1 MSSCTIVL
9 RYQMYPNP
17 YNTLLYISTNCAHD
31 DSPPPYIRNSCTCEF
46 SLSQNMDFSLF
57 FTIVARL
64 TFTIEYN
71 VNSNATQGYFFFKG
85 ERSSAHLYRENQTL
99 NLYVQS
105 NSSYELYEFSNVS
118 RKFGFAWKGYKVD
131 GSNMI
136 MIRSNG
142 KVEGL
147 EFSGYTFL
155 SPHIDI
161 NQGQNLVDS
170 KLEPI
175 FSNSPINYGFI
186 LLIVLCI
193 GVLLKTDVPA
203 IKLWEILRNS
213 SNIPETL
220 NDEDPYVTMV

>member
-1 MSSCTIVL
+1 
-9 RYQMYPNP
+9 
-17 YNTLLYISTNCAHD
+17 
-31 DSPPPYIRNSCTCEF
+31 
-46 SLSQNMDFSLF
+46 MDFSLF
-57 FTIVARL
+57 FTIVAGL
-64 TFTIEYN
+64 SFTIEYN
-71 VNSNATQGYFFFKG
+71 VNSNTTQGYFFFKG
-85 ERSSAHLYRENQTL
+85 ERSSAHLSRENRTL
-99 NLYVQS
+99 SLYVQS

-118 RKFGFAWKGYKVD
+118 SQFSFTWKGYKVNA
-131 GSNMI
+131 SNMI

-142 KVEGL
+142 KVDGL

-161 NQGQNLVDS
+161 NQDQQNPVDS

-220 NDEDPYVTMV
+220 NDEDPCVTMV